1 MKKLVLLMALVLGG
15 CASAG
20 YTPLYQKVQSGK
32 ISVNRVYLTNP
43 AQSQGTRRPAQIVQ
57 QELVRHYP
65 EGDAGEYMFDVA
77 LTEDYDTL
85 AVRRD
90 ATDQRKQLRLYGTVT
105 FYDAQRRPVHS
116 SVITKYS
123 PYNVDD
129 KPFSTETSLTSAREV
144 TARAFADEVVRRVAL
159 FLGDGRK

>member
-1 MKKLVLLMALVLGG
+1 MKKALLIFSLFLVG
-15 CASAG
+15 CTG
-20 YTPLYQKVQSGK
+20 YQPLYKKVEGGK
-32 ISVNRVYLTNP
+32 ISVNRVYMTAN
-43 AQSQGTRRPAQIVQ
+43 AQNLGTRRPAQIVE
-57 QELVRHYP
+57 QELARHYP
-65 EGDAGEYMFDVA
+65 DGDGGQYMFEVA
-77 LTEDYDTL
+77 LKEEYDTL

-90 ATDQRKQLRLYGTVT
+90 ATDQRKQFRLSGTIT
-105 FYDAQRRPVHS
+105 FYDEQRRPVHT

-129 KPFSTETSLTSAREV
+129 KPFSTETSLMSAREV

>member
-1 MKKLVLLMALVLGG
+1 MRKALLIFGLFLVG
-15 CASAG
+15 CAG
-20 YTPLYQKVQSGK
+20 YQPLYKKMEGGK
-32 ISVNRVYLTNP
+32 ISVNRVYMTDVAHN
-43 AQSQGTRRPAQIVQ
+43 QGTRRPAQIVQ
-57 QELVRHYP
+57 QELTRHYP

-77 LTEDYDTL
+77 LTEEYDTL

-90 ATDQRKQLRLYGTVT
+90 ATDQRKQFRLAGTVT
-105 FYDAQRRPVHS
+105 FYDAQRRPVHT

-129 KPFSTETSLTSAREV
+129 KPFSTETSLMSAREV